1 MSMPA
6 GVQRKTKDNSKKN
19 YRSRAEWMEGKKL
32 GRPQQ
37 QFNPVAKTWSKIM
50 EPRKVTE

>member
-1 MSMPA
+1 MAMPV
-6 GVQRKTKDNSKKN
+6 GVVKKTKNNDNKN

-37 QFNPVAKTWSKIM
+37 QFNSETKTWSKIM